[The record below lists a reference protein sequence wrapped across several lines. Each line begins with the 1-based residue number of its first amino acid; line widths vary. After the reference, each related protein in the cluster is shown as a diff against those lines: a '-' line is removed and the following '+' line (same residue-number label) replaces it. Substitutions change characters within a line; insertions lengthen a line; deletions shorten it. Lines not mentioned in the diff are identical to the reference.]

1 MTKDLAVTLLNKGNN
16 GEEILEI
23 LESLVS
29 DYVEESDSDSDT
41 EV

>member
-1 MTKDLAVTLLNKGNN
+1 MTKDLALTLLNKGNN
-16 GEEILEI
+16 GEEILKI

-29 DYVEESDSDSDT
+29 DYVEESDIDSDT